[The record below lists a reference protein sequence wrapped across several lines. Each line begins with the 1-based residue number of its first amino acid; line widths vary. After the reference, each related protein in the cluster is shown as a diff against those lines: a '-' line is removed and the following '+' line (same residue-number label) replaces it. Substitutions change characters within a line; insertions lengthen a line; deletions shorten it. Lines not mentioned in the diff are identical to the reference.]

1 MRIPVLVEPNY
12 RASVWAQQT
21 IDGILKEAARKKYE
35 AVLPEETDYR
45 MIDTDKLF
53 GADKRL
59 MIIVGTSISWVPE
72 TLEYFSRHAVG
83 TILVSFNPP
92 ESSSMRGIVRMD
104 YVSAMQEILNY
115 LTGCGRKSIAL
126 YGVNPNSSADAIKR
140 ECFERLNRTQENAV
154 GNIFYNRASL
164 AQCYADFKPNIS
176 QFDAVICAN
185 DIVAASLLRNF
196 KTENVRV
203 PEEMFMVSFGDSSLA
218 QRMQPQMTSV
228 SLEHEEM
235 GRQAVRLFAFLYR
248 EDAATSVSLRV
259 RSRMLVQASTAF
271 QKPQTEGLS
280 FDASVITESTVNFYA
295 DAEADALMRAECLLD
310 GCDETDEAFLRGL
323 AAGEPFERM
332 GERLFLSA
340 SALRYRLKRLMGLAK
355 CDTKEQLGQLLRFC
369 QVLQLF
375 DSKNS

>member
-21 IDGILKEAARKKYE
+21 IDGILKEATRKKYE
-35 AVLPEETDYR
+35 AVLLEETDYR
-45 MIDTDKLF
+45 SLDMEKIFD
-53 GADKRL
+53 ADKRL

-72 TLEYFSRHAVG
+72 TLEYFSRNAVG

-115 LTGCGRKSIAL
+115 LTGCGRKNIAL

-140 ECFERLNRTQENAV
+140 ECFERFSKTQGNAAQ
-154 GNIFYNRASL
+154 NIFYNRASL

-176 QFDAVICAN
+176 QFDVVICTN

-196 KTENVRV
+196 KAENVRV
-203 PEEMFMVSFGDSSLA
+203 PEEMYMVSFGDSSLA
-218 QRMQPQMTSV
+218 QRMQPQMTSA

-259 RSRMLVQASTAF
+259 RSRMLVRASTAF
-271 QKPQTEGLS
+271 QTPKTDGFS
-280 FDASVITESTVNFYA
+280 FDASALAESTVNFYA

-340 SALRYRLKRLMGLAK
+340 SALRYRLKRMMAIAK

-369 QVLQLF
+369 QILQLF
-375 DSKNS
+375 DNSNS